1 MTGSIPDLRTD
12 AAMHRVQMHMVAD
25 RLHQKLL
32 GNLTLAARLR
42 REMPLS
48 LQQLTQRLRMGTW
61 KSARTRVYYWRQP
74 AVNASEETDVL
85 ML

>member
-1 MTGSIPDLRTD
+1 MLGEHGLREDTPE
-12 AAMHRVQMHMVAD
+12 ARAELER
-25 RLHQKLL
+25 RLEAK
-32 GNLTLAARLR
+32 LR
-42 REMPLS
+42 RETPLP
-48 LQQLTQRLRMGTW
+48 LKGIAQRLRMGTW